1 MTTNL
6 YEVLITKTITEYHM
20 ITAETWI
27 QAEEKIIL
35 EDLEPYKTKT
45 ADEIFDITDL
55 GPVDK
60 ELN

>member
-1 MTTNL
+1 MTTKL
-6 YEVLITKTITEYHM
+6 FEVKITKTLTECHM
-20 ITAETWI
+20 DTAENWI
-27 QAEEKIIL
+27 EAEEKIVL

-45 ADEIFDITDL
+45 GDEVFDITDL

>member
-1 MTTNL
+1 MTTKL
-6 YEVLITKTITEYHM
+6 FEVKITKTITECHM
-20 ITAETWI
+20 VTAENWI
-27 QAEEKIIL
+27 EAEEKIIL

-45 ADEIFDITDL
+45 GDEVFDITDL

>member
-1 MTTNL
+1 MTTKL
-6 YEVLITKTITEYHM
+6 FEVKITKTITECHM
-20 ITAETWI
+20 VTAENWI
-27 QAEEKIIL
+27 EAEQKIIL
-35 EDLEPYKTKT
+35 EDLEPYDTKT

>member
-1 MTTNL
+1 MTTKL
-6 YEVLITKTITEYHM
+6 FEVKITKTITETHL

-27 QAEEKIIL
+27 DAEEKIIL
-35 EDLEPYKTKT
+35 EEPDPYDTKT

>member
-1 MTTNL
+1 MTTKL
-6 YEVLITKTITEYHM
+6 FEVKITKTITETHL

-27 QAEEKIIL
+27 EAEEKIIL
-35 EDLEPYKTKT
+35 EEPEPYDTKT
-45 ADEIFDITDL
+45 GDEVFDITDL

>member
-1 MTTNL
+1 MTTKL
-6 YEVLITKTITEYHM
+6 YEVQITKTITEYHM
-20 ITAETWI
+20 VTAETWI
-27 QAEEKIIL
+27 EAEEKIVL

-45 ADEIFDITDL
+45 GEEVFDITDL

>member
-6 YEVLITKTITEYHM
+6 YEVQITRTVTEYHL

>member
-1 MTTNL
+1 MTTKL
-6 YEVLITKTITEYHM
+6 FEVKITKTITESHL

-27 QAEEKIIL
+27 EAEEKIIL
-35 EDLEPYKTKT
+35 EEPDPYDTKT